1 MKAATLSPQ
10 TVSHSVTP
18 VPMPSAASVSRLADY
33 IALTKPRISLLVL
46 FTVGAGVLFAAGPE
60 VSFLLLFHAVFGTA
74 LVASGASALNQWL
87 EQHTDAR
94 MRRTQTRPLP
104 SGRLSALEVLLSGSA
119 LGVVGTAYLALLLPS
134 TLAASV
140 AALTF
145 VLYVAVY
152 TPLKRV
158 TTLNTLIGAVPG
170 ALPPV
175 IGWCAV
181 RGTFDAEA
189 LALFVILFLWQVPH
203 FLAIAWMYREE
214 YARAGLQMLPGVDPD
229 GHITATQMRLYCLA
243 LMAGALT
250 PVFLD
255 SAGAVYVVGSL
266 ALGWYF
272 LRPTLAFHRERSTH
286 SARRVLR
293 ASLVY
298 LPGLLLI
305 LLLDRSVAALLG
317 R

>member
-1 MKAATLSPQ
+1 MKMATLPPQ
-10 TVSHSVTP
+10 TMTVA
-18 VPMPSAASVSRLADY
+18 VPMPDSLPASRIANYV
-33 IALTKPRISLLVL
+33 ALTKPRIAVLVL
-46 FTVGAGVLFAAGPE
+46 FTVGAGVLFAAGPD

-94 MRRTQTRPLP
+94 MRRTQNRPLP
-104 SGRLSALEVLLSGSA
+104 AGRLSPLEVFLFGVV
-119 LGVVGTAYLALLLPS
+119 LGVVGVAYLALALPS
-134 TLAASV
+134 PLAAAV

-145 VLYVAVY
+145 ALYVAVY

-158 TTLNTLIGAVPG
+158 TTLNTLVGAVPG

-181 RGTFDAEA
+181 TGRFDPQA
-189 LALFVILFLWQVPH
+189 LALFAILFLWQVPH

-229 GHITATQMRLYCLA
+229 GRITAMQMRLYCLA
-243 LMAGALT
+243 LMAGALM
-250 PVFLD
+250 PVFLG
-255 SAGAVYVVGSL
+255 SAGVVYVVGSL
-266 ALGWYF
+266 ALGVYF
-272 LRPTLAFHRERSTH
+272 LLPTLAFGRERSTPA
-286 SARRVLR
+286 ARRVLR

-298 LPGLLLI
+298 LPGLLLV
-305 LLLDRSVAALLG
+305 LLLDRSVALLSG

>member
-1 MKAATLSPQ
+1 M
-10 TVSHSVTP
+10 TP
-18 VPMPSAASVSRLADY
+18 VPVVSPVSRLADY

-46 FTVGAGVLFAAGPE
+46 FTVGAGVLFAAGAE
-60 VSFLLLFHAVFGTA
+60 VSFVLLFHAVFGTA

-94 MRRTQTRPLP
+94 MRRTQNRPLP
-104 SGRLSALEVLLSGSA
+104 AGRLTPTEVFLFGIV
-119 LGVVGTAYLALLLPS
+119 LGVGGTAYLALSLPS
-134 TLAASV
+134 PLAAGV

-152 TPLKRV
+152 TPLKRI
-158 TTLNTLIGAVPG
+158 TTLNTLVGAVPG

-175 IGWCAV
+175 IGWCSV
-181 RGTFDAEA
+181 RGEFNSEA

-203 FLAIAWMYREE
+203 FLAIAWMYRDE
-214 YARAGLQMLPGVDPD
+214 YARAGLCMLPGVDPD
-229 GHITATQMRLYCLA
+229 GRITAMQMRLYCLA
-243 LMAGALT
+243 LMAGALM
-250 PVFLD
+250 PVFLG
-255 SAGAVYVVGSL
+255 SGGPIYVLGSL

-272 LRPTLAFHRERSTH
+272 LRPTLTFGRDRSTA

-298 LPGLLLI
+298 LPGLLLV
-305 LLLDRSVAALLG
+305 LLLDRSVALLIG

>member
-1 MKAATLSPQ
+1 MKTATLTPHDVAPS
-10 TVSHSVTP
+10 P
-18 VPMPSAASVSRLADY
+18 VPLADSAPASRLADY
-33 IALTKPRISLLVL
+33 LALTKPRISVLVL

-94 MRRTQTRPLP
+94 MRRTQNRPLP
-104 SGRLSALEVLLSGSA
+104 AGRLTPLEVFLFGVA
-119 LGVVGTAYLALLLPS
+119 LGVGGTAYLALTLPS
-134 TLAASV
+134 PLASAV

-145 VLYVAVY
+145 VLYVAIY
-152 TPLKRV
+152 TPLKRL
-158 TTLNTLIGAVPG
+158 TTLNTLVGAVPG

-181 RGTFDAEA
+181 RGEINSEA
-189 LALFVILFLWQVPH
+189 VALFVILFLWQVPH

-214 YARAGLQMLPGVDPD
+214 YARAGLCMLPGVDPD
-229 GHITATQMRLYCLA
+229 GRITATQMRLYCLA
-243 LMAGALT
+243 LVAGALM
-250 PVFLD
+250 PVFLGA
-255 SAGAVYVVGSL
+255 AGAVYVVGSL

-272 LRPTLAFHRERSTH
+272 LRPTLAFGREPSTQT
-286 SARRVLR
+286 ARRVLR

-298 LPGLLLI
+298 LPGLLLV
-305 LLLDRSVAALLG
+305 LLLDRSVHALLSG
-317 R
+317 K

>member
-1 MKAATLSPQ
+1 MKTATLSSPN
-10 TVSHSVTP
+10 VSHLVTT
-18 VPMPSAASVSRLADY
+18 VPIPDARPVSRFADY
-33 IALTKPRISLLVL
+33 VALTKPRISVLVL

-60 VSFLLLFHAVFGTA
+60 VSLLVLFNAVFGTA

-87 EQHTDAR
+87 EQHTDSR
-94 MRRTQTRPLP
+94 MRRTQNRPLP
-104 SGRLSALEVLLSGSA
+104 TGRLTPLEVFVFGVA
-119 LGVVGTAYLALLLPS
+119 LGVIGTAYLALTLPS
-134 TLAASV
+134 PLAAAV

-158 TTLNTLIGAVPG
+158 TTLNTLVGAVPG

-181 RGTFDAEA
+181 RGQIDPEA
-189 LALFVILFLWQVPH
+189 VALFVILFLWQVPH

-214 YARAGLQMLPGVDPD
+214 YARAGLHMLPGVDPD
-229 GHITATQMRLYCLA
+229 GRITAMQMRLYCLA
-243 LMAGALT
+243 LMAGALM
-250 PVFLD
+250 PVFLG
-255 SAGAVYVVGSL
+255 SGGVIYVVGSL

-272 LRPTLAFHRERSTH
+272 LRPTLGFYRDRSTA

-298 LPGLLLI
+298 LPGLLLV
-305 LLLDRSVAALLG
+305 LLLDRSVYALLG
-317 R
+317 K